1 MKGLYSFFVIL
12 FMAQF
17 LSAQDMPVI
26 VISVEGNATYVPQNG
41 KIIKL
46 IPGATLLNS
55 GKLNLKPGSAVQLYT
70 NGQFVNVKTPGD
82 VAFSSVFDSEKEVA
96 LDFEESFGRVVED
109 AVWNTMNSGVEI
121 KAAKKMGDAWGAEK
135 PGERGGWGAD
145 KPGDRGGWGA
155 DKPGDRGGWGADKP
169 GERGG
174 WGADKPGDRGGWGAD
189 KPGERGGWGAE
200 KPGERGG
207 WGKEDMKLMPD
218 SPGGLYRNGVNTVK
232 WEPISGVKEYE
243 FYIFDENGN
252 QVFSRKSK
260 ANQMRLEF
268 KEAKL
273 SPRKKYFWV
282 AGKTQKPALVS
293 RPVQFTVEDEQQIN
307 STLAGVKNSD
317 LYRKSNA
324 TIQSLMETVAL
335 ENNQLFLE
343 AKTKYEALAKAN
355 PTNNMVKMFYAEF
368 CRKMGEYHL
377 AKSIIKK

>member
-1 MKGLYSFFVIL
+1 
-12 FMAQF
+12 
-17 LSAQDMPVI
+17 
-26 VISVEGNATYVPQNG
+26 
-41 KIIKL
+41 
-46 IPGATLLNS
+46 
-55 GKLNLKPGSAVQLYT
+55 
-70 NGQFVNVKTPGD
+70 
-82 VAFSSVFDSEKEVA
+82 
-96 LDFEESFGRVVED
+96 
-109 AVWNTMNSGVEI
+109 
-121 KAAKKMGDAWGAEK
+121 
-135 PGERGGWGAD
+135 
-145 KPGDRGGWGA
+145 
-155 DKPGDRGGWGADKP
+155 
-169 GERGG
+169 
-174 WGADKPGDRGGWGAD
+174 
-189 KPGERGGWGAE
+189 
-200 KPGERGG
+200 
-207 WGKEDMKLMPD
+207 
-218 SPGGLYRNGVNTVK
+218 
-232 WEPISGVKEYE
+232 
-243 FYIFDENGN
+243 
-252 QVFSRKSK
+252 
-260 ANQMRLEF
+260 MRLEF

>member
-121 KAAKKMGDAWGAEK
+121 KAAKKMGDA
-135 PGERGGWGAD
+135 
-145 KPGDRGGWGA
+145 
-155 DKPGDRGGWGADKP
+155 
-169 GERGG
+169 
-174 WGADKPGDRGGWGAD
+174 
-189 KPGERGGWGAE
+189 WGAE